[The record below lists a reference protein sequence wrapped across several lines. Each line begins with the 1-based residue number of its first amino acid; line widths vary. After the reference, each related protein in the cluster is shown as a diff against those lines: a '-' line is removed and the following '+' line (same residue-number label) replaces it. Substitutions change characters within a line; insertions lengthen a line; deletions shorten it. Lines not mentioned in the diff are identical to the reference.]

1 MNPFLLIEFAKIYC
15 LESSEKKT
23 YQVRQMMDVSQSKN
37 IFKKRRHRDIFEI
50 VLNGEMLA
58 EEQIKKL
65 CDPNSVSIMT
75 VNSHREKSN
84 VLMMPTHAKAW
95 LYKRIYIS

>member
-1 MNPFLLIEFAKIYC
+1 MNPFLLIEFAKINC
-15 LESSEKKT
+15 LERSEKKT

-37 IFKKRRHRDIFEI
+37 IFKNRRHRDIFEI

-58 EEQIKKL
+58 EEQIKL

-75 VNSHREKSN
+75 VNSYREKSN
-84 VLMMPTHAKAW
+84 VLMMPTHGKAW